1 MYPLGTLSTK
11 KLLSFIR
18 SAISA
23 FAPWYL
29 RCLFFRFVCFLQQPS
44 HPILVPQ
51 TKNCQSDEF
60 RWAVPDAPVETLT
73 GYSEPLSK
81 FHLGQ
86 AKLLANPV
94 KLSPIHFCNAN
105 ALKPAC
111 PEVLHAQP
119 LYEPASDKA
128 RTSGSG
134 SSSRISLKNFAT
146 SRRLFVPSRGR
157 PVEKNHS
164 CAPRPDRDCSRC
176 AGISLREQASR
187 KANASSCHAV
197 LSKSAARNQHVS
209 FFSSGYTMQKI
220 FVRIRISSANSFA
233 KDTEQRQKCPR
244 SRLAQA

>member
-1 MYPLGTLSTK
+1 LFVAIMYPLGTLSTK

-18 SAISA
+18 SAISP

-29 RCLFFRFVCFLQQPS
+29 RCLFFRFACFLQQPS

-51 TKNCQSDEF
+51 TKNCQSHEF

-73 GYSEPLSK
+73 GYSEPLGK

-86 AKLLANPV
+86 AKLLADPV

-134 SSSRISLKNFAT
+134 SSSHISLKNFAT
-146 SRRLFVPSRGR
+146 SRRLFVP
-157 PVEKNHS
+157 
-164 CAPRPDRDCSRC
+164 
-176 AGISLREQASR
+176 
-187 KANASSCHAV
+187 
-197 LSKSAARNQHVS
+197 ARADNR
-209 FFSSGYTMQKI
+209 F
-220 FVRIRISSANSFA
+220 
-233 KDTEQRQKCPR
+233 
-244 SRLAQA
+244 